1 MFDLG
6 RIDAPIT
13 RKEVLSRDGTPIRVY
28 VAGRGQHNLVLA
40 PGLGANLLCWKYIL
54 EGFQGVY
61 RITTWDPRGTYES
74 GTPRDERDL
83 DLAHHVEDMEA
94 IVQSEGLQGFV
105 LGGWSMGVQ
114 IALEYAIRHPGM
126 ARALVLINGH
136 YGHLLHDVLDLPG
149 AEALCRGALRVL
161 RIAMPALQPIAPSV
175 FQADWLPMVLARTG
189 VLKEP
194 VPLFRPILKE
204 FSSLDFHR
212 YLGMI
217 ALLDR
222 HTTEPNL
229 HRIQVP
235 TLITAGTNDFLTP
248 PSVGRR
254 LHALIPGSELVLLE
268 GGTHYSMMEVPRALH
283 RAIEAFLRRVDPDA
297 FAPCGPS
304 TAGGFR

>member
-1 MFDLG
+1 MFDLAS
-6 RIDAPIT
+6 INAPIT
-13 RKEVLSRDGTPIRVY
+13 RKTVLSRDGTPITVY
-28 VAGRGQHNLVLA
+28 VAGRGARNLILA

-61 RITTWDPRGTYES
+61 RITSWDPRGTYAS
-74 GTPRDERDL
+74 GTPHDPRDL
-83 DLAHHVEDMEA
+83 DLPHHVEDMEA
-94 IVQSEGLQGFV
+94 VVESEGLRGFV

-114 IALEYAIRHPGM
+114 IALEYTIRHPGM

-136 YGHLLHDVLDLPG
+136 YGHLLHDVLNLPG
-149 AEALCRGALRVL
+149 AEALCRGAIQVL
-161 RIAMPALQPIAPSV
+161 RAVMPALQPVAPSI
-175 FQADWLPMVLARTG
+175 FQADWMPMLLARTG
-189 VLKEP
+189 VFKEP

-217 ALLDR
+217 ARLDR

-235 TLITAGTNDFLTP
+235 TLITAGTRDFLTP

-254 LHALIPGSELVLLE
+254 LQQFIPGSELVLLE
-268 GGTHYSMMEVPRALH
+268 GGTHYSMMELPRELH
-283 RAIEAFLRRVDPDA
+283 IAIESFLRRVDPNS
-297 FAPCGPS
+297 FAPAR
-304 TAGGFR
+304 TTTGGGYR